1 MNGHLYAAYG
11 VVNGRDVCLKKKYT
25 SRNAAIDGMFDYFDK
40 NLYVDNMQVQEE
52 IIKEKHVIEYVCNNN
67 TRFTVARV

>member
-1 MNGHLYAAYG
+1 MNGHLYAVYG
-11 VVNGRDVCLKKKYT
+11 VVNGKDVYLKKKYS

-40 NLYVDNMQVQEE
+40 TFYVNNMQVQEE
-52 IIKEKHVIEYVCNNN
+52 IIKDKHVIEYVCNHN